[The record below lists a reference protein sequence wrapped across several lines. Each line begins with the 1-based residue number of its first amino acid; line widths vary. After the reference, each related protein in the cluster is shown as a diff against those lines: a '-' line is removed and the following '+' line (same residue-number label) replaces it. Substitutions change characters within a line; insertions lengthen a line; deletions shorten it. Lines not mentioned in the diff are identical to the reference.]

1 MQRIQLS
8 VVVVGRIED
17 NAERAERLPCLVTCL
32 GAAAQDDVGVNFDS
46 CSDAVDMFVV
56 VLKGKFK
63 VAERERFCCFCSV
76 RAWPWPESRRKAS
89 NVVTLVRAHR

>member
-1 MQRIQLS
+1 MQRIQLG

-17 NAERAERLPCLVTCL
+17 NAERAKRLPCLVTCL
-32 GAAAQDDVGVNFDS
+32 GAAQNDVGVDVDG

-63 VAERERFCCFCSV
+63 VAERERFCCFCGV